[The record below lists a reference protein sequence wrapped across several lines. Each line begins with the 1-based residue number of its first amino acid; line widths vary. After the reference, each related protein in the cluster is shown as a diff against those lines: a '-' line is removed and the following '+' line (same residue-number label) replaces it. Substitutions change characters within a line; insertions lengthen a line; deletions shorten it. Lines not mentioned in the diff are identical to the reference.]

1 MSHTCHAHACLIEVP
16 PVRFCCPKH
25 WYSLRRVMQ
34 DAVWREY
41 KPGQENRKDP
51 TARYM
56 AVQQRAVAEIAL
68 YRPKTKSGIMKVQ
81 KDLGFEGVLADGIM
95 GPHTIAKLA
104 EIAEP
109 YLVNSR
115 KWRRVA
121 IERGEGDPLSFLEEA
136 A

>member
-1 MSHTCHAHACLIEVP
+1 MSHHCHAHGCTVEVP
-16 PVRFCCPKH
+16 PVRFCCPPH

-41 KPGQENRKDP
+41 RPGQENRKDP

-56 AVQQRAVAEIAL
+56 AVQQRATAEIAL
-68 YRPKTKSGIMKVQ
+68 YRPKSKNGIAKVQ
-81 KDLGFEGVLADGIM
+81 KDLGLPVDGIM
-95 GPHTIAKLA
+95 GPSTIAKLA

-121 IERGEGDPLSFLEEA
+121 IERGEGDPLAFLEEA